1 MSSWEQIISRLLLA
15 LRLESI
21 KAKIIVFAL
30 LATLIPSLSTTW
42 ISYDRNRQSLT
53 EKTAEGLQS
62 VGSQAAREM
71 DLWIRDQLH
80 NLRVFASS
88 YEVTE
93 NLDLLPAA
101 ESARIVSTQAS
112 VRLSDYLNSVQQLFP
127 DYEELLV
134 IDHETSVVASS
145 SDSAGAVNLPPSW
158 LQELQTDDAVDRAI
172 LGTPY
177 WDQHTE
183 HAVLTIAV
191 PVGSPAGPFLGA
203 LAARLKINSVDSI
216 LKSYSPGESGQ
227 AYLITLAGNVITS
240 SRMSSAGL
248 MSMRLSQAAIG
259 KLLEVE
265 GTAIEYT
272 NYLGTDV
279 VGTLHRIP
287 RLNWALV
294 AEIPIAEAY
303 AQVARLR
310 NVTVAIVAVLLLGV
324 GLIAYV
330 LALVIVRPLD
340 RLTAGAREVAAGDL
354 SVGLPVIGRGEISYL
369 TEVFNDMVTKLRR
382 GREELDA
389 ANETLT
395 EQNAALER
403 LSITDGLTGLFNRRQ
418 LMEALAKESQ
428 RTRRHKRPFALL
440 MLDVDHFKKCND
452 TYGHLVG
459 DDVLKKLGSILRGMV
474 RDVDLVAR
482 YGGEEFVVLLLE
494 ASQDGGSEVAERIR
508 ERIAAETFT
517 SGKEEFNITVSIGVA
532 ECSAVDP
539 SPDAVISQADRALYQ
554 AKQHGRNR
562 VARADSRSAS
572 RGRTGRR

>member
-1 MSSWEQIISRLLLA
+1 LSSWEQTISRLMLA

-30 LATLIPSLSTTW
+30 LATLIPSMSTAW

-53 EKTAEGLQS
+53 EKTAEELLS
-62 VGSQAAREM
+62 VGSQTAREM

-93 NLDLLPAA
+93 NLDLLPAVG
-101 ESARIVSTQAS
+101 SARIVGSQAS
-112 VRLSDYLNSVQQLFP
+112 VRLSDYLSSVQQLFP
-127 DYEELLV
+127 DYGELLV
-134 IDHETSVVASS
+134 IDHQTSVVASS
-145 SDSAGAVNLPPSW
+145 ADSAGAVNLPPDW
-158 LQELQTDDAVDRAI
+158 LQDLQADDAVDRAI
-172 LGTPY
+172 LGAPY

-183 HAVLTIAV
+183 EAALTIAV
-191 PVGSPAGPFLGA
+191 PIGSPAGPFLGA

-227 AYLITLAGNVITS
+227 AYLITSAGNLITG
-240 SRMSSAGL
+240 SRTNSARL
-248 MSMRLSQAAIG
+248 MNMKLSETAIRNLLAA
-259 KLLEVE
+259 E

-272 NYLGTDV
+272 DYLGTEV
-279 VGTLHRIP
+279 VGTLRRIP

-294 AEIPIAEAY
+294 AEIPAEEAY

-310 NVTVAIVAVLLLGV
+310 NVTLVVVAALLLGV

-330 LALVIVRPLD
+330 LAQVIVRPLD

-354 SVGLPVIGRGEISYL
+354 SVGLPVIGRGEVSYL
-369 TEVFNDMVTKLRR
+369 TEVFNDMVAKLRK

-395 EQNAALER
+395 EQNEALER

-418 LMEALAKESQ
+418 LMEALTKESQ
-428 RTRRHKRPFALL
+428 RTRRHKRPFTVL

-459 DDVLKKLGSILRGMV
+459 DNVLKKLGSILKEMT
-474 RDVDLVAR
+474 RDVDFVAR

-494 ASQDGGSEVAERIR
+494 ADQNGGAEVAERVR

-517 SGKEEFNITVSIGVA
+517 SGNAEFNITVSIGVA
-532 ECSAVDP
+532 ACSGPDP
-539 SPDAVISQADRALYQ
+539 SPDTVISQADRALYQ
-554 AKQHGRNR
+554 AKRQGRNR
-562 VARADSRSAS
+562 VARADSSGDR
-572 RGRTGRR
+572 RGRTRS